1 MLEFPKIDYDNCQV
15 EDSQE
20 DEWSK
25 VETIKYSWDG
35 SSQLPK
41 VPIVPEKDNNRMLE
55 YISKTLTSGIL
66 NQPFEEHLWEMND
79 SEIKDDLE
87 EVGSSILDKEN

>member
-1 MLEFPKIDYDNCQV
+1 MSEFPKINYNNYQV

-25 VETIKYSWDG
+25 VKTIKYSWDG

-41 VPIVPEKDNNRMLE
+41 VPIVPEKDNDRMLE
-55 YISKTLTSGIL
+55 YISKASTSDIC
-66 NQPFEEHLWEMND
+66 N
-79 SEIKDDLE
+79 
-87 EVGSSILDKEN
+87 